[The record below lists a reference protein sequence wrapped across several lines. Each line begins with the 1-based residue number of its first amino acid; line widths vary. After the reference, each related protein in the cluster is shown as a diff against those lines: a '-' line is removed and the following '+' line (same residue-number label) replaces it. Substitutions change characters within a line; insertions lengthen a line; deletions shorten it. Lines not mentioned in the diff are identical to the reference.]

1 MKSTIFSTIVRSRY
15 WWALPAIS
23 FAALSAV
30 NFSYMRDALFYRSDG
45 KFILAMV
52 TSQKKWMS
60 PEIGFSLNFLQ
71 GLGDIWVPTAT
82 QLMPGFILASLAD
95 IEWMPVIASLVF
107 ALEFFFSTIV
117 LARCLGAGRLTSL
130 AAALIGALLT
140 LPYFVP
146 ALTGQR
152 IWGNPHF
159 MEAIALS
166 TLALCAFIAIGRTRT
181 RTDAILVLTILVLLG
196 HFAIAMP
203 SLAPLASVML
213 LVFGLAAVAA
223 AKDNSERLRKSAAA
237 AFVSLTLAAA
247 FLAYGYA
254 LFYYARTTFF
264 WDDLVEQPVDW
275 TDQSFLI
282 LTGGPGAG
290 AGPYLWGTS
299 LAGAVLVGWRERGR
313 LQISRLL
320 FSFSSCCS

>member
-1 MKSTIFSTIVRSRY
+1 MKSTIFSTIMRSRY

-45 KFILAMV
+45 TFFLTLV

-71 GLGDIWVPTAT
+71 GLGDMWFPAAT
-82 QLMPGFILASLAD
+82 QLMPGYILASLVAD
-95 IEWMPVIASLVF
+95 IEWMPVIALLVF

-159 MEAIALS
+159 MEAIAAS
-166 TLALCAFIAIGRTRT
+166 TLALSAFIAIGRTRT
-181 RTDAILVLTILVLLG
+181 RTDTILVLTILVLVG

-203 SLAPLASVML
+203 ILAALASVML
-213 LVFGLAAVAA
+213 LFFGLAAIAA

-247 FLAYGYA
+247 FLAYWYA
-254 LFYYARTTFF
+254 LFYYVRTTF
-264 WDDLVEQPVDW
+264 
-275 TDQSFLI
+275 
-282 LTGGPGAG
+282 
-290 AGPYLWGTS
+290 LWGVARARAVANLRDCFSPFHRAAAEHS
-299 LAGAVLVGWRERGR
+299 LVCADWQRELVRAHFRHLCRYVLPAF
-313 LQISRLL
+313 LCNL
-320 FSFSSCCS
+320 

>member
-30 NFSYMRDALFYRSDG
+30 NFSYMRDALFYRFDG
-45 KFILAMV
+45 TFILAMV

-71 GLGDIWVPTAT
+71 GLGDIWVPNAT

-130 AAALIGALLT
+130 AAALIGTMLT

-152 IWGNPHF
+152 IWGNPYF
-159 MEAIALS
+159 MEAIASS

-203 SLAPLASVML
+203 VLAALASVML
-213 LVFGLAAVAA
+213 GFFGLAAIAA

-247 FLAYGYA
+247 FLAYE
-254 LFYYARTTFF
+254 LRSV
-264 WDDLVEQPVDW
+264 LLRPHH
-275 TDQSFLI
+275 I
-282 LTGGPGAG
+282 LLG
-290 AGPYLWGTS
+290 
-299 LAGAVLVGWRERGR
+299 
-313 LQISRLL
+313 
-320 FSFSSCCS
+320 